1 MKRSIEDTPIVFI
14 GAGNLATNLAKAL
27 YRKGFRIVQVY
38 SRTEESARE
47 LAQKVEAEY
56 TTDLA
61 EVNPYAKL
69 YIVSLKDS
77 AFAELLQGIVEG
89 KREEALMVHTAGS
102 IPMNIWEG
110 HAERYGVF
118 YPMQTFSKQR
128 EVDFREVPFF
138 IEAKRPEDAEL
149 LKAVAGTLSDKV
161 YEADSEQRRS
171 LHLAAVF
178 TCNFTNHMYALAAE
192 LLEKYHLPFDVMLPL
207 IDETARKV
215 HELAPRDAQTGPAVR
230 YDENVMNKHLS
241 MLAGS
246 QALQEIYKLMSKS
259 IHEHHQL

>member
-1 MKRSIEDTPIVFI
+1 MKRSIEDTPIVFL

-38 SRTEESARE
+38 SRTEESART
-47 LAQKVEAEY
+47 LADEVEAE
-56 TTDLA
+56 
-61 EVNPYAKL
+61 L
-69 YIVSLKDS
+69 YIISLKDA
-77 AFAELLQGIVEG
+77 AFVELLPQITEG
-89 KREEALMVHTAGS
+89 KQHALLVHTAGS

-110 HAERYGVF
+110 YAERYGVF

-128 EVDFREVPFF
+128 AVDFREVPFF
-138 IEAKRPEDAEL
+138 IEAKRPEDVEL
-149 LKAVAGTLSDKV
+149 LKAVAGTLSEKV

-215 HELAPRDAQTGPAVR
+215 HELPPCDAQTGPAVR
-230 YDENVMNKHLS
+230 YDENVINKHLS
-241 MLAGS
+241 MLEGTP
-246 QALQEIYKLMSKS
+246 ALQEIYKLMSKS